1 MKNNYFKKMF
11 SILLCSLMFFT
22 DLLDTYAEIIDI
34 NDVEQKFE
42 ELSPYNLE
50 IDSTNKKINV
60 MNNDNQVAFS
70 FTYGD
75 DYIEYENRNGNI
87 TEENAIEEGSKNII
101 FNYLLNALAE
111 LAGNNNELNFDN
123 FNPDNV
129 DYDVHGLQV
138 ESIPYSFELDIGSI
152 KGQFIKYLKISLD
165 TDKITKLYE
174 DFGPQIGDAIMKL
187 VPELKV
193 SKLTKDSVVITLSL
207 EKLSTD
213 ETEYYCDIYRADSEK
228 GEYKKIN
235 SELLKCN
242 DIVEFTDSSLK
253 ENTTYYYK
261 AKVRDEEFFSE
272 ILKVTTKKVEVTND
286 NTEQKVEN
294 PKTGIIYPAVTL
306 TILLGATI
314 IIRKNIVRK
323 NRFSHI

>member
-1 MKNNYFKKMF
+1 MNKNYKTMDANEAVSSVSYKF
-11 SILLCSLMFFT
+11 SELCGIYPITPASPM
-22 DLLDTYAEIIDI
+22 AEKID
-34 NDVEQKFE
+34 V
-42 ELSPYNLE
+42 
-50 IDSTNKKINV
+50 
-60 MNNDNQVAFS
+60 FS
-70 FTYGD
+70 
-75 DYIEYENRNGNI
+75 
-87 TEENAIEEGSKNII
+87 
-101 FNYLLNALAE
+101 
-111 LAGNNNELNFDN
+111 NNNELNFDN

-174 DFGPQIGDAIMKL
+174 DFGTQIGDAIMKL

-228 GEYKKIN
+228 GEYEKIN

-242 DIVEFTDSSLK
+242 DIVGFSDSSLK

-261 AKVRDEEFFSE
+261 
-272 ILKVTTKKVEVTND
+272 
-286 NTEQKVEN
+286 
-294 PKTGIIYPAVTL
+294 
-306 TILLGATI
+306 
-314 IIRKNIVRK
+314 
-323 NRFSHI
+323 